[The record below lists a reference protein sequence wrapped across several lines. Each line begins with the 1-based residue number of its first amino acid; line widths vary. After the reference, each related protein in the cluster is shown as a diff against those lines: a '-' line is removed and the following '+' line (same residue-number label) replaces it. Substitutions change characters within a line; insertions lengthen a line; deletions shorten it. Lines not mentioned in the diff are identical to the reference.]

1 MKAMAIFDLGSILEI
16 NQILMTKI
24 TLLLAIKPR
33 ILNSLNKKIVM
44 SMKTLLQIKTT
55 IHKIEI

>member
-33 ILNSLNKKIVM
+33 ILNSLNKKIVT

>member
-1 MKAMAIFDLGSILEI
+1 MKAMALFDLGSILEI

-24 TLLLAIKPR
+24 TPLLVTNPR
-33 ILNSLNKKIVM
+33 TLNSLYWIIVT

>member
-1 MKAMAIFDLGSILEI
+1 MKAMALFDLGSILEI

-24 TLLLAIKPR
+24 TPLLVTNPR
-33 ILNSLNKKIVM
+33 IPNSLYWIIVT

>member
-33 ILNSLNKKIVM
+33 ILNSLNKKIVT

-55 IHKIEI
+55 ILIIEI

>member
-24 TLLLAIKPR
+24 TLLLAINPR
-33 ILNSLNKKIVM
+33 ILNSLNKKIVT